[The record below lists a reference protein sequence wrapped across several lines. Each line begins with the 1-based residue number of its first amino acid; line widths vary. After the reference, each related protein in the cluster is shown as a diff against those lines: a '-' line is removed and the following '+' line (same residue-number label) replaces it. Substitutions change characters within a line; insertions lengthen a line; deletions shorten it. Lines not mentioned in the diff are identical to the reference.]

1 MPLTVDSLRA
11 AIAGISARLAEGHG
25 ELTALDAQ
33 LGDGDLGVT
42 LVKAFRALED
52 VKATLPEDLGLAFLA
67 MGSAVSKVSSSSFGT
82 LLATALLAI
91 AKDTKGRT
99 DIAWSEVPRLVRLA
113 REAVVARGK
122 ANPGD
127 KTALD
132 SLLAVEAA
140 LAGKADAAALVD
152 AGRRA
157 AADAL
162 IAFKDKPNKLGRAR
176 VYGERSVGIDD
187 PGMAAIAMLIE
198 GL

>member
-1 MPLTVDSLRA
+1 MLTVDSLRA
-11 AIAGISARLAEGHG
+11 AISGVGARLGSGHA

-52 VKATLPEDLGLAFLA
+52 IKAGLPDDLGAAFLS

-91 AKDTKGRT
+91 ARDLKGRT
-99 DIAWSEVPRLVRLA
+99 AADWSELPRLVKVA

-132 SLLAVEAA
+132 SLLAIEAA
-140 LAGKADAAALVD
+140 LAGKPDAAAL
-152 AGRRA
+152 RTA
-157 AADAL
+157 AQQAARGAL
-162 IAFKDKPNKLGRAR
+162 AAFKDKPNRLGRAR

-187 PGMAAIAMLIE
+187 PGMAAVAMLLE